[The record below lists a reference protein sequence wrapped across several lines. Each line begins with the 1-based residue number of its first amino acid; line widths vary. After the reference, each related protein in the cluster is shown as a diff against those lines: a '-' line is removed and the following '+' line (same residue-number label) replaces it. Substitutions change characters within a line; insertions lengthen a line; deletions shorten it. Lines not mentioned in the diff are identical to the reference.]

1 MLTYDRFYIG
11 DDWVAPATDRTF
23 DVVSP
28 ATEELVG
35 RVPEAA
41 AADIDAAV
49 AAARKAFDEGPWPRT
64 DAEER
69 ANAMARL
76 SAEIGG
82 KAEDFART
90 ISTEM
95 GSPLSFSRA
104 GQVFAALLALDYY
117 TGLTRETVWEE
128 TRAGLLGPALVRR
141 APVGVVAAIVP
152 WNVPLYV
159 TMLKLAPA
167 LAAGCTVVL
176 KPAPASPIS
185 GQLLGEAVQ
194 AAGFPA
200 GVVNIVPADREVG
213 EYLVTHPGIDKVSF
227 TGSTAA
233 GRRIASLC
241 GQNLR
246 RITLELGGKSAA
258 VLLPDVDLAG
268 AVPSVI
274 GCGLMN
280 NGQAC
285 VAQTRI
291 LAPRDRYQE
300 VLDAVVD
307 EVAAQKVGDPLDET
321 TQIGPLVSSAQRE
334 RVEGYLAS
342 GVAEGAKVVLGG
354 GRPKGFD
361 RGWYVE
367 PTVFADVDNGMK
379 IAQEEIF
386 GPVLSVIP
394 YSDVDE
400 AVAIANDSRYGLSG
414 SVWTAD
420 PDVGLDVA
428 RRVRTG
434 TYNVNTFMLENAA
447 PFGGFKESGL
457 GRELGPEGLAAYI
470 EYQSVNLPSGWTAS
484 RTRG

>member
-1 MLTYDRFYIG
+1 MLTYDTLYIG
-11 DDWVAPATDRTF
+11 GEWVAPAEKQVF

-28 ATEELVG
+28 ASEEVVG
-35 RVPEAA
+35 RVPEASK
-41 AADIDAAV
+41 ADVDAAV
-49 AAARKAFDEGPWPRT
+49 AAARKAFDEGPWSRT
-64 DAEER
+64 TGDER
-69 ANAMARL
+69 ADAMARL
-76 SAEIGG
+76 SAIINERT
-82 KAEDFART
+82 EDFART

-95 GSPLSFSRA
+95 GSPLGFSRM
-104 GQVFAALLALDYY
+104 GQVLAATMALDFF
-117 TGLTRETVWEE
+117 TGLARETAWEE
-128 TRAGLLGPALVRR
+128 TRAGLLGPTVVRR

-152 WNVPLYV
+152 WNVPIYV
-159 TMLKLAPA
+159 SMLKLAPA

-185 GQLLGEAVQ
+185 AQLLGEAIE
-194 AAGFPA
+194 AAGIPA
-200 GVVNIVPADREVG
+200 GVVNIVPADRAVG

-241 GQNLR
+241 GENLR
-246 RITLELGGKSAA
+246 RVTLELGGKSAA
-258 VLLPDVDLAG
+258 VLLPDVDLAT
-268 AVPSVI
+268 ALPQVI
-274 GCGLMN
+274 NVGLMN

-291 LAPRDRYQE
+291 LAPRDRYRE
-300 VLDAVVD
+300 VVDAVV
-307 EVAAQKVGDPLDET
+307 EQVAAQIVGDPLDEAT
-321 TQIGPLVSSAQRE
+321 TIGPLVSSTQRE
-334 RVEGYLAS
+334 RVEGFLAA
-342 GVAEGAKVVLGG
+342 GKKEGATVALGG

-367 PTVFADVDNGMK
+367 PTVFSDVDNKMT

-394 YSDVDE
+394 YGDVDD

-420 PDVGLDVA
+420 ADAGLGIA
-428 RRVRTG
+428 RRIRTG
-434 TYNVNTFMLENAA
+434 TFNVNTFMLENCA

-457 GRELGPEGLAAYI
+457 GRELGPEGLAAYV
-470 EYQSVNLPSGWTAS
+470 EYQSVNLPYGYTPAS
-484 RTRG
+484 

>member
-1 MLTYDRFYIG
+1 MLTYDSLFIG
-11 DDWVAPATDRTF
+11 GAWVAPADDTVF

-28 ATEELVG
+28 ASEEVVG
-35 RVPEAA
+35 RVPEASK
-41 AADIDAAV
+41 ADVDAAV
-49 AAARKAFDEGPWPRT
+49 AAARKAFDEGPWPRMAP
-64 DAEER
+64 DER
-69 ANAMARL
+69 ADAMARL
-76 SAEIGG
+76 SGIINE
-82 KAEDFART
+82 KLEDFART

-95 GSPLSFSRA
+95 GSPLQFSRM
-104 GQVFAALLALDYY
+104 GQVLAATMALDFYA
-117 TGLTRETVWEE
+117 GLTRETAWEE
-128 TRAGLLGPALVRR
+128 TRPGLLGPTVVRR
-141 APVGVVAAIVP
+141 APVGVAAAIVP

-159 TMLKLAPA
+159 SMLKLAPA

-185 GQLLGEAVQ
+185 GQMLGEAIE
-194 AAGFPA
+194 AAGLPA
-200 GVVNIVPADREVG
+200 GVVNIVPADRTVG

-241 GQNLR
+241 GENLR
-246 RITLELGGKSAA
+246 RVTLELGGKSAA
-258 VLLPDVDLAG
+258 VLLPDVDLAT
-268 AVPSVI
+268 ALPQVI
-274 GCGLMN
+274 NVGLMN

-291 LAPRDRYQE
+291 LAPRDRYRE
-300 VLDAVVD
+300 IVDAVV
-307 EVAAQKVGDPLDET
+307 EQVAAQVVGDPLAEET
-321 TQIGPLVSSAQRE
+321 HIGPLVSSAQRD
-334 RVEGYLAS
+334 RVEGYLAA
-342 GVAEGAKVVLGG
+342 GKKEGATVALGG

-367 PTVFADVDNGMK
+367 PTVFSDVDNSMT

-394 YSDVDE
+394 YGDVDD
-400 AVAIANDSRYGLSG
+400 AVKIANDSRYGLSG

-420 PDVGLDVA
+420 PDAGLDVA

-434 TYNVNTFMLENAA
+434 TFNVNTFMLENCA

-470 EYQSVNLPSGWTAS
+470 EYQSVNLPSGWSA
-484 RTRG
+484 

>member
-1 MLTYDRFYIG
+1 MLTYDTFYIG
-11 DDWVAPATDRTF
+11 GEWVAPADEQVF

-28 ATEELVG
+28 ASEEIVG
-35 RVPEAA
+35 RVPEASN
-41 AADIDAAV
+41 ADVDAAV
-49 AAARKAFDEGPWPRT
+49 AAARKAFDEGPWSRT
-64 DAEER
+64 TGQER
-69 ANAMARL
+69 ADAMARL
-76 SAEIGG
+76 SGIINERL
-82 KAEDFART
+82 EDFART

-95 GSPLSFSRA
+95 GSPLGFSRM
-104 GQVFAALLALDYY
+104 GQVLAATMALDYY
-117 TGLTRETVWEE
+117 TGLARETAWEE
-128 TRAGLLGPALVRR
+128 TRAGLLGPTVVRR

-152 WNVPLYV
+152 WNVPIYV
-159 TMLKLAPA
+159 SMLKLAPA

-176 KPAPASPIS
+176 KPAPASPLS
-185 GQLLGEAVQ
+185 AQLLGEAIE
-194 AAGFPA
+194 AAGIPA
-200 GVVNIVPADREVG
+200 GVVNIVPADRAVG

-246 RITLELGGKSAA
+246 RVTLELGGKSAA
-258 VLLPDVDLAG
+258 VLLPDVDLSTAL
-268 AVPSVI
+268 PQVI
-274 GCGLMN
+274 NVGLMN

-291 LAPRDRYQE
+291 LAPRDRYRE
-300 VLDAVVD
+300 VVDAVV
-307 EVAAQKVGDPLDET
+307 EQVAAQVVGDPLDEAT
-321 TQIGPLVSSAQRE
+321 TIGPLVSAGQRE
-334 RVEGYLAS
+334 RVEGFLAA
-342 GVAEGAKVVLGG
+342 GKKEGATVALGG

-367 PTVFADVDNGMK
+367 PTVFSDVDNSMT

-394 YSDVDE
+394 YGDVDD
-400 AVAIANDSRYGLSG
+400 AVKIANDSRYGLSG

-420 PDVGLDVA
+420 PDAGLDVA

-434 TYNVNTFMLENAA
+434 TFNVNTFMLENCA

-457 GRELGPEGLAAYI
+457 GRELGPEGLAAYV
-470 EYQSVNLPSGWTAS
+470 EYQSVNLPAGYTPA
-484 RTRG
+484 

>member
-1 MLTYDRFYIG
+1 MLTYDTFYIG
-11 DDWVAPATDRTF
+11 GEWVAPAGNSVF
-23 DVVSP
+23 DVISP
-28 ATEELVG
+28 ASEELVG
-35 RVPEAA
+35 RVPEASN
-41 AADIDAAV
+41 ADVDAAV

-64 DAEER
+64 SGAER
-69 ANAMARL
+69 ADAMARL
-76 SAEIGG
+76 SGIINERL
-82 KAEDFART
+82 EDFART

-95 GSPLSFSRA
+95 GSPLQFSRM
-104 GQVFAALLALDYY
+104 GQVLAATMALDFF
-117 TGLTRETVWEE
+117 TGLARETQWEE
-128 TRAGLLGPALVRR
+128 TRAGLLGPTVVRR

-152 WNVPLYV
+152 WNVPIYV
-159 TMLKLAPA
+159 SMLKLAPA

-176 KPAPASPIS
+176 KPAPASPLS
-185 GQLLGEAVQ
+185 AQLLAEAIE
-194 AAGFPA
+194 AAGIPA
-200 GVVNIVPADREVG
+200 GVVNVVPADRAVG

-241 GQNLR
+241 GENLR
-246 RITLELGGKSAA
+246 RVTLELGGKSAA
-258 VLLPDVDLAG
+258 VLLPDVDLAS
-268 AVPSVI
+268 ALPQVVNV
-274 GCGLMN
+274 GLMN

-291 LAPRDRYQE
+291 LAPRDRYSE
-300 VLDAVVD
+300 IVEAVVAQ
-307 EVAAQKVGDPLDET
+307 VAAQVVGDPLAEET
-321 TQIGPLVSSAQRE
+321 HIGPLVSAGQRE
-334 RVEGYLAS
+334 RVEGYLAA
-342 GVAEGAKVVLGG
+342 GRKEGATVALGG

-367 PTVFADVDNGMK
+367 PTVFSDVDNSMT

-394 YSDVDE
+394 YGDVDD
-400 AVAIANDSRYGLSG
+400 AVKIANDSRYGLSG

-420 PDVGLDVA
+420 PEAGLDIA

-434 TYNVNTFMLENAA
+434 TFNVNTFMLENCA

-470 EYQSVNLPSGWTAS
+470 EYQSVNLPA
-484 RTRG
+484 

>member
-1 MLTYDRFYIG
+1 MLTYDSFFIG
-11 DDWVAPATDRTF
+11 GEWVAPSDTSAF
-23 DVVSP
+23 DVISP
-28 ATEELVG
+28 SSEEIVG
-35 RVPEAA
+35 RVPEAQK
-41 AADIDAAV
+41 ADVDAAV
-49 AAARKAFDEGPWPRT
+49 AAARKAFDEGPWPRST
-64 DAEER
+64 PEER
-69 ANAMARL
+69 ADAMARL
-76 SAEIGG
+76 SGIINE
-82 KAEDFART
+82 KLEDFART

-95 GSPLSFSRA
+95 GSPIQFSRF
-104 GQVFAALLALDYY
+104 GQVLAATMALDFYA
-117 TGLTRETVWEE
+117 GLTRETQWEE
-128 TRAGLLGPALVRR
+128 TRAGLLGPTVVRR

-159 TMLKLAPA
+159 SMLKLAPA

-185 GQLLGEAVQ
+185 GQMLGEAIE
-194 AAGFPA
+194 AAGLPA
-200 GVVNIVPADREVG
+200 GVVNIVPADRAVG

-241 GQNLR
+241 GENLR
-246 RITLELGGKSAA
+246 RVTLELGGKSAA
-258 VLLPDVDLAG
+258 VLLPDVDLAT
-268 AVPSVI
+268 ALPQVI
-274 GCGLMN
+274 NVGLMN

-291 LAPRDRYQE
+291 LAPRERYRE
-300 VLDAVVD
+300 VVD
-307 EVAAQKVGDPLDET
+307 ALVDQVSAQVVGDPLGEDT
-321 TQIGPLVSSAQRE
+321 HIGPLVSATQRE
-334 RVEGYLAS
+334 RVEGYLAA
-342 GVAEGAKVVLGG
+342 GKKEGATVALGG

-367 PTVFADVDNGMK
+367 PTVFTDVDNSMT

-394 YSDVDE
+394 YGDVDD
-400 AVAIANDSRYGLSG
+400 AVKIANDSRYGLSG
-414 SVWTAD
+414 SVWTED
-420 PDVGLDVA
+420 PDAGLDVA

-434 TYNVNTFMLENAA
+434 TFNVNTFMLENCA

-470 EYQSVNLPSGWTAS
+470 EYQSVNLPSGWSAK
-484 RTRG
+484 

>member
-1 MLTYDRFYIG
+1 MLTYDKFYIG
-11 DDWVAPATDRTF
+11 GEWVAPAGNSVF

-28 ATEELVG
+28 ASEEVVG
-35 RVPEAA
+35 RVPEASN
-41 AADIDAAV
+41 ADVDAAV
-49 AAARKAFDEGPWPRT
+49 AAARRAFDEGPWPRT
-64 DAEER
+64 SGAER
-69 ANAMARL
+69 ADAMARL
-76 SAEIGG
+76 SGIINERL
-82 KAEDFART
+82 EDFART

-95 GSPLSFSRA
+95 GSPLQFSRL
-104 GQVFAALLALDYY
+104 GQVLAATMALDFF
-117 TGLTRETVWEE
+117 TGLARETQWEE
-128 TRAGLLGPALVRR
+128 TRAGLLGPTVVRR

-152 WNVPLYV
+152 WNVPIYV
-159 TMLKLAPA
+159 SMLKLAPA

-185 GQLLGEAVQ
+185 AQLLAEAVE
-194 AAGFPA
+194 AAGIPA
-200 GVVNIVPADREVG
+200 GVVNVVPADRAVG

-241 GQNLR
+241 GENLR
-246 RITLELGGKSAA
+246 RVTLELGGKSAA
-258 VLLPDVDLAG
+258 VLLPDVDLAT
-268 AVPSVI
+268 ALPQVVNV
-274 GCGLMN
+274 GLMN

-291 LAPRDRYQE
+291 LAPRDRYSE
-300 VLDAVVD
+300 IVEAVVAQ
-307 EVAAQKVGDPLDET
+307 VAAQVVGDPLAEET
-321 TQIGPLVSSAQRE
+321 HIGPLVSAGQRE
-334 RVEGYLAS
+334 RVEGYLAA
-342 GVAEGAKVVLGG
+342 GKKEGATVALGG

-367 PTVFADVDNGMK
+367 PTVFSDVDNSMT

-394 YSDVDE
+394 YGDVDD
-400 AVAIANDSRYGLSG
+400 AVKIANDSRYGLSG

-420 PDVGLDVA
+420 PDAGLDIA

-434 TYNVNTFMLENAA
+434 TFNVNTFMLENCA

-470 EYQSVNLPSGWTAS
+470 EYQSVNLPA
-484 RTRG
+484 